1 MWCSSRGILSPYLFS
16 LCLNDVV
23 KYVESCA
30 FGCHIGIR
38 NISIIMYADDILL
51 LAPSLYALQK
61 LLHIVESY
69 LVSID
74 MSLNAKKSV
83 CLRIGPQYRDE
94 CAAIATSGSGDF
106 LRWVTSL
113 RYLGVVIQ
121 SGKRFK
127 VSISENK
134 KSFYRAANTIY
145 SKIGRSASEEVT
157 CKLIDTKCVTALL
170 YGLEATPK
178 NLTVNRSLDFICV
191 RNCMRLFK
199 TRSVDIIH
207 ECCNMMNIRMYSE
220 RLHSRKHRTNNIT
233 KFMVVKL
240 IFCVSLSIRLT
251 ACANYSLIVQE
262 LMHN

>member
-1 MWCSSRGILSPYLFS
+1 
-16 LCLNDVV
+16 
-23 KYVESCA
+23 
-30 FGCHIGIR
+30 
-38 NISIIMYADDILL
+38 MYADDILL
-51 LAPSLYALQK
+51 LSLSLYALQK

-69 LVSID
+69 LVSIV

-94 CAAIATSGSGDF
+94 CAAITTSGGSDS

-134 KSFYRAANTIY
+134 KFFYRAANIIY
-145 SKIGRSASEEVT
+145 SKIGRSAPEEVI
-157 CKLIDTKCVTALL
+157 CKLKTIHCKCVPALL

-178 NLTVNRSLDFICV
+178 NLTINRSLDFICV
-191 RNCMRLFK
+191 RNCMRLFR
-199 TRSVDIIH
+199 TRSVDIVH

-220 RLHSRKHRTNNIT
+220 RLCSRKVNFLY
-233 KFMVVKL
+233 KFEHKANSLCQLFANCSRVDVQL
-240 IFCVSLSIRLT
+240 INSV
-251 ACANYSLIVQE
+251 
-262 LMHN
+262 

>member
-1 MWCSSRGILSPYLFS
+1 VSNFIALKCGVRQGGVLSPYLFS
-16 LCLNDVV
+16 LCLDDVV
-23 KYVESCA
+23 KFVESCA
-30 FGCHIGIR
+30 YGCHIGIR

-61 LLHIVESY
+61 LINIVESY
-69 LVSID
+69 LLSID
-74 MSLNAKKSV
+74 MSLNAKKST

-94 CAAIATSGSGDF
+94 CAAITTSGGDS

-121 SGKRFK
+121 SGKKFK

-145 SKIGRSASEEVT
+145 SKVGRCASEEVI
-157 CKLIDTKCVTALL
+157 CKLIDTKCVPALL

-178 NLTVNRSLDFICV
+178 NLTINRSLDFICV

-199 TRSVDIIH
+199 TRSVDIVH
-207 ECCNMMNIRMYSE
+207 VCCNMMNIRMYSD
-220 RLHSRKHRTNNIT
+220 RLCSRKANFLCKFEHKPNNFCQLFANCARVDT
-233 KFMVVKL
+233 QL
-240 IFCVSLSIRLT
+240 INLV
-251 ACANYSLIVQE
+251 
-262 LMHN
+262 